1 MAATFKMVVYT
12 LVGSLLMLAAAV
24 ANGITANAG
33 PDGATSFSMSALAQA
48 PVGESTQRWIFVA
61 FALAFLIKMPAF
73 PFQGWMPDAYRNMP
87 LPVLAVFSGA
97 LSKVAAY
104 GFLRVALPIFPD
116 ASQDFQLVILL
127 LALGSILYGSAQ
139 AFTQTN
145 TRLILGYSSMA
156 QLGFITLGVFALG
169 QAAGAQGALLQMV
182 QHGLVV
188 APLFFIIALLLERS
202 GSDDIREMGGVAFR
216 APVLSALFL
225 IVALST
231 LAMPGSANF
240 AGEFLI
246 LLGLFNTKLAIAII
260 AFTGVAMAS
269 VYMLRMFIRAIHN
282 RLGAGVKSFDMSA
295 RDGLVLVPL
304 VLAILAFAV
313 YPQQALRSS
322 EASVQKVVEAA
333 GGGEAVA
340 QRAVAP

>member
-1 MAATFKMVVYT
+1 
-12 LVGSLLMLAAAV
+12 
-24 ANGITANAG
+24 
-33 PDGATSFSMSALAQA
+33 
-48 PVGESTQRWIFVA
+48 VGESTQRWIFVA

-313 YPQQALRSS
+313 YPQQALKSS

>member
-1 MAATFKMVVYT
+1 
-12 LVGSLLMLAAAV
+12 MLAAAV
-24 ANGITANAG
+24 ATGVMADAG
-33 PDGATSFSMSALAQA
+33 TDGATSFSMAALAGA
-48 PVGESTQRWIFVA
+48 PIEESAQRWVFAA

-73 PFQGWMPDAYRNMP
+73 PFHGWMPDGYRSMP
-87 LPVLAVFSGA
+87 LPALAVFSGV

-104 GFLRVALPIFPD
+104 GFLRIALPIFPD
-116 ASQDFQLVILL
+116 AVEDFQTVILL
-127 LALGSILYGSAQ
+127 LALASILYGSAQ

-145 TRLILGYSSMA
+145 TRLILGYSSVA
-156 QLGFITLGVFALG
+156 QLGFITLGIFALG

-182 QHGLVV
+182 NHGLVV
-188 APLFFIIALLLERS
+188 APLFFIVALLAERC

-225 IVALST
+225 IVALAT

-246 LLGLFNTKLAIAII
+246 LLGLFNTKLVIAII

-269 VYMLRMFIRAIHN
+269 VYMLRAFIRAMHN
-282 RLGAGVKSFDMSA
+282 RVGAGVRSFDLSI

-304 VLAILAFAV
+304 VLVIIAFAV
-313 YPQQALRSS
+313 YPQQALRDS
-322 EASVQKVVEAA
+322 EPTVEKVVGGPGSAARAEAT
-333 GGGEAVA
+333 
-340 QRAVAP
+340 P